1 MTSETRTLYSQLP
14 AIDRLLHDSAF
25 LSLRDRYG
33 HTQVVELLRRMLD
46 DARDVIRNTQTL
58 PDWGADWAQEAK
70 RRLEN
75 AAQSA
80 LRPVINLTGTVL
92 HTNLG
97 RALQAQE
104 AIEAVTQAMRA
115 PVTLEY
121 DLDGAGRGIATGR
134 WRRCYA
140 VSPGRKTPVSSI
152 TMRRRYC

>member
-33 HTQVVELLRRMLD
+33 HTQVVDLLRRMLD

-58 PDWGADWAQEAK
+58 PDWYADWAQEAK
-70 RRLEN
+70 LRLEN

-121 DLDGAGRGIATGR
+121 DLDGAGRGRSRPGIGDAVMPYHRGGGR
-134 WRRCYA
+134 LYRQ
-140 VSPGRKTPVSSI
+140 
-152 TMRRRYC
+152 

>member
-33 HTQVVELLRRMLD
+33 HTQVVDLLRRMLD

-58 PDWGADWAQEAK
+58 PDWYADWAQEAK
-70 RRLEN
+70 LRLEN

-115 PVTLEY
+115 G
-121 DLDGAGRGIATGR
+121 DAGIRFR
-134 WRRCYA
+134 WRRAGASRPGAGDA
-140 VSPGRKTPVSSI
+140 VMPNHRGGGRLY
-152 TMRRRYC
+152 RQ